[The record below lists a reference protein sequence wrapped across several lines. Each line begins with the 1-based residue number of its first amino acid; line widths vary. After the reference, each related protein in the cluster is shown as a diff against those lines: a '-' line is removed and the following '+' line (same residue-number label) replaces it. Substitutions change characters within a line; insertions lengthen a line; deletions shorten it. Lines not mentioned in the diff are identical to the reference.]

1 MFVSIVL
8 QSARSHRL
16 ATHSIGARRRGN
28 RASLRGFFCSL
39 LQALTMIETSHLKRG
54 TAAYRRATLALFCA
68 GFATFALLYCIQP
81 LLPLL
86 AAHFAVSAANSSLA
100 LSLTTLSLAL
110 CLLISGALAESWG
123 RKPVMAAALGLAS
136 LLGLACVLVESWH
149 LLLLL
154 RTLLG
159 LALSGLPALAM
170 AYVGEEFDPD
180 SLPAAMGLYI
190 GGTAL
195 GGMLGRLLS
204 GLLSDLG
211 GWTLALGGIA
221 ALGMVALSLFV
232 WLLPASRHFKAQPLS
247 LTVLLAN
254 FRLHLSNPVLRSLFL
269 QGFLLM
275 GGFVALFNYIG
286 FRLAGA
292 PFGLSSTFIG
302 LLFVVYLGGIFSA
315 GWAGRLVPRF
325 GARQVLRGGVAL
337 MLLGVGLC
345 ATPWLASIV
354 VGLGVFTLGFF
365 AAHAVASGQVG
376 SHAQGARAQASAL
389 YLCAYYLG
397 SSVVGYGAGYVWD
410 HAGWHPLMALLAGLF
425 VMAGW
430 RARAL

>member
-1 MFVSIVL
+1 
-8 QSARSHRL
+8 
-16 ATHSIGARRRGN
+16 
-28 RASLRGFFCSL
+28 
-39 LQALTMIETSHLKRG
+39 MIAEHAHLSRG
-54 TAAYRRATLALFCA
+54 TPAYRRATFALFCA

-81 LLPLL
+81 LLPML
-86 AAHFAVSAANSSLA
+86 AAHFSVSAASSSLA
-100 LSLTTLSLAL
+100 LSLTTLSLAV

-136 LLGLACVLVESWH
+136 LLGLASVLVDSWQ
-149 LLLLL
+149 LLLAL
-154 RTLLG
+154 RALLG

-170 AYVGEEFDPD
+170 AYVGEEFEPE

-211 GWTLALGGIA
+211 GWQLALGGIA
-221 ALGMVALSLFV
+221 SLGLLALVAFV
-232 WLLPASRHFKAQPLS
+232 WLLPPSRHFTAQPLS
-247 LTVLLAN
+247 LRILLTN
-254 FRLHLSNPVLRSLFL
+254 FRLHLGNPVLRGLFL

-286 FRLAGA
+286 FRLAGEQ
-292 PFGLSSTFIG
+292 FGLSSTLIG

-337 MLLGVGLC
+337 MLIGVGLC
-345 ATPWLASIV
+345 ATSWLVSIV
-354 VGLGVFTLGFF
+354 LGLGLFTLGFF

-376 SHAQGARAQASAL
+376 SHAKGARAQASAL

-410 HAGWHPLMALLAGLF
+410 HAGWLPLMALLAALF
-425 VMAGW
+425 VIAGW

>member
-1 MFVSIVL
+1 
-8 QSARSHRL
+8 
-16 ATHSIGARRRGN
+16 
-28 RASLRGFFCSL
+28 
-39 LQALTMIETSHLKRG
+39 MIAEHAHLSRG
-54 TAAYRRATLALFCA
+54 TPAYRRATFALFCA

-81 LLPLL
+81 LLPML
-86 AAHFAVSAANSSLA
+86 AAHFSVSAASSSLA
-100 LSLTTLSLAL
+100 MSLTTLSLAV

-136 LLGLACVLVESWH
+136 LLGLASVLVDSWQ
-149 LLLLL
+149 LLLAL
-154 RTLLG
+154 RALLG

-170 AYVGEEFDPD
+170 AYVGEEFEPE

-211 GWTLALGGIA
+211 GWQLALGGIA
-221 ALGMVALSLFV
+221 SLGLLALVVFV
-232 WLLPASRHFKAQPLS
+232 WLLPPSRHFTAQPLS
-247 LTVLLAN
+247 LRILLAN
-254 FRLHLSNPVLRSLFL
+254 FRLHLGNPVLRGLFL

-286 FRLAGA
+286 FRLAGE

-325 GARQVLRGGVAL
+325 GARQVLRGGVVL
-337 MLLGVGLC
+337 MLIGVGLC
-345 ATPWLASIV
+345 ATTWLASIV
-354 VGLGVFTLGFF
+354 LGLGLFTLGFF

-376 SHAQGARAQASAL
+376 SHAKGARAQASAL

-410 HAGWHPLMALLAGLF
+410 HAGWLPLMALLAALF
-425 VMAGW
+425 VIAGW

>member
-1 MFVSIVL
+1 
-8 QSARSHRL
+8 
-16 ATHSIGARRRGN
+16 
-28 RASLRGFFCSL
+28 
-39 LQALTMIETSHLKRG
+39 MIAEHAHLSRG
-54 TAAYRRATLALFCA
+54 TPAYRRATFALFCA

-81 LLPLL
+81 LLPML
-86 AAHFAVSAANSSLA
+86 AAHFSVSAASSSLA
-100 LSLTTLSLAL
+100 LSLTTLSLAV

-136 LLGLACVLVESWH
+136 LLGLASVLVDSWQ
-149 LLLLL
+149 LLLAL
-154 RTLLG
+154 RALLG

-170 AYVGEEFDPD
+170 AYVGEEFEPE

-211 GWTLALGGIA
+211 GWQLALGGIA
-221 ALGMVALSLFV
+221 SLGLLALVLFV
-232 WLLPASRHFKAQPLS
+232 WLLPASRHFKAQALS
-247 LTVLLAN
+247 PRGLLAN
-254 FRLHLSNPVLRSLFL
+254 FRMHLGNPILRVLFL

-302 LLFVVYLGGIFSA
+302 LLFVVYLAGIFSA

-325 GARQVLRGGVAL
+325 GARRVLRGGVAL

-345 ATPWLASIV
+345 ATPWLFSIV

-376 SHAQGARAQASAL
+376 AHARGARAQASAL

-410 HAGWHPLMALLAGLF
+410 HAGWLPLMALLAALF
-425 VMAGW
+425 VIAGW

>member
-1 MFVSIVL
+1 
-8 QSARSHRL
+8 
-16 ATHSIGARRRGN
+16 
-28 RASLRGFFCSL
+28 
-39 LQALTMIETSHLKRG
+39 MIAEHAHLSRG
-54 TAAYRRATLALFCA
+54 TPAYRRATFALFCA

-81 LLPLL
+81 LLPML
-86 AAHFAVSAANSSLA
+86 AAHFSVSAASSSLA
-100 LSLTTLSLAL
+100 LSLTTLSLAV

-136 LLGLACVLVESWH
+136 LLGLASVLVDSWQ
-149 LLLLL
+149 LLLAL
-154 RTLLG
+154 RALLG

-170 AYVGEEFDPD
+170 AYVGEEFEPE

-211 GWTLALGGIA
+211 GWQLALGGIA
-221 ALGMVALSLFV
+221 SLGLLALVAFV
-232 WLLPASRHFKAQPLS
+232 WLLPPSRHFTAQPLS
-247 LTVLLAN
+247 LRILLTN
-254 FRLHLSNPVLRSLFL
+254 FRLHLGNPVLRGLFL

-286 FRLAGA
+286 FRLAGE
-292 PFGLSSTFIG
+292 PFGLSSTLIG

-325 GARQVLRGGVAL
+325 GARQVLRGGGAL
-337 MLLGVGLC
+337 MLIGVGLC
-345 ATPWLASIV
+345 ATSWLVSIV
-354 VGLGVFTLGFF
+354 LGLGLFTLGFF

-376 SHAQGARAQASAL
+376 SHAKGARAQASAL

-410 HAGWHPLMALLAGLF
+410 HAGWLPLMALLAALF
-425 VMAGW
+425 VIAGW

>member
-1 MFVSIVL
+1 
-8 QSARSHRL
+8 
-16 ATHSIGARRRGN
+16 
-28 RASLRGFFCSL
+28 
-39 LQALTMIETSHLKRG
+39 MIAEHAHLSRG
-54 TAAYRRATLALFCA
+54 TPAYRRATFALFCA

-81 LLPLL
+81 LLPML
-86 AAHFAVSAANSSLA
+86 AAHFSVSAASSSLA
-100 LSLTTLSLAL
+100 LSLTTLSLAV

-136 LLGLACVLVESWH
+136 LLGLASVLVDSWQ
-149 LLLLL
+149 LLLAL
-154 RTLLG
+154 RALLG

-170 AYVGEEFDPD
+170 AYVGEEFEPE

-211 GWTLALGGIA
+211 GWQLALGGIA
-221 ALGMVALSLFV
+221 SLGLLALVAFV
-232 WLLPASRHFKAQPLS
+232 WLLPPSRHFTAQPLS
-247 LTVLLAN
+247 LRILLAN
-254 FRLHLSNPVLRSLFL
+254 FRLHLGNPVLRGLFL

-286 FRLAGA
+286 FRLAGE

-337 MLLGVGLC
+337 MLIGVGLC
-345 ATPWLASIV
+345 ATSWLVSIV
-354 VGLGVFTLGFF
+354 LGLGLFTLGFF

-376 SHAQGARAQASAL
+376 SHAKGARAQASAL

-410 HAGWHPLMALLAGLF
+410 HAGWLPLMALLAALF
-425 VMAGW
+425 VIAGW

>member
-1 MFVSIVL
+1 MP
-8 QSARSHRL
+8 
-16 ATHSIGARRRGN
+16 TD
-28 RASLRGFFCSL
+28 SLDS
-39 LQALTMIETSHLKRG
+39 THLKRG
-54 TAAYRRATLALFCA
+54 TSAYRRATLALFCA
-68 GFATFALLYCIQP
+68 GFATFAMLYCVQP

-86 AAHFAVSAANSSLA
+86 ASHFSVSAANSSLA

-110 CLLISGALAESWG
+110 CLLVSGGLAESWG
-123 RKPVMAAALGLAS
+123 RKPVMGLALTLAC
-136 LLGLACVLVESWH
+136 LLGLACVTAESWT
-149 LLLLL
+149 LLLVL

-170 AYVGEEFDPD
+170 AYVGEEFDPE

-195 GGMLGRLLS
+195 GGLLGRLLS
-204 GLLSDLG
+204 GLLSDIG
-211 GWTLALGGIA
+211 GWQLALGGIA
-221 ALGMVALSLFV
+221 GLGLVALGSFV

-247 LTVLLAN
+247 LRGLLAN
-254 FRLHLSNPVLRSLFL
+254 FAQHLNNPILRNLFL

-292 PFGLSSTFIG
+292 PFGLSSTVIG
-302 LLFVVYLGGIFSA
+302 LLFVVYLAGILSA
-315 GWAGRLVPRF
+315 GWAGRLVPRL
-325 GARQVLRGGVAL
+325 GARAVLQGGVGL

-345 ATPWLASIV
+345 ATPWLVAIV
-354 VGLGVFTLGFF
+354 IGLALFTLGFF

-376 SHAQGARAQASAL
+376 VHAKGAKAQASAL

-397 SSVVGYGAGYVWD
+397 SSVVGYAAGYVWE
-410 HAGWHPLMALLAGLF
+410 HAGWLPLMAVLAALF
-425 VMAGW
+425 VIAAW
-430 RARAL
+430 RARSL

>member
-1 MFVSIVL
+1 
-8 QSARSHRL
+8 
-16 ATHSIGARRRGN
+16 
-28 RASLRGFFCSL
+28 
-39 LQALTMIETSHLKRG
+39 MIAEHAHLSRG
-54 TAAYRRATLALFCA
+54 TPAYRRATFALFCA

-81 LLPLL
+81 LLPML
-86 AAHFAVSAANSSLA
+86 AAHFSVSAASSSLA
-100 LSLTTLSLAL
+100 LSLTTLSLAV

-149 LLLLL
+149 LLLFL
-154 RTLLG
+154 RALLG

-170 AYVGEEFDPD
+170 AYVSEEFDPD

-211 GWTLALGGIA
+211 GWQLALGGIA
-221 ALGMVALSLFV
+221 SLGLLALVLFV
-232 WLLPASRHFKAQPLS
+232 WLLPASRHFKAQALS
-247 LTVLLAN
+247 PRGLLAN
-254 FRLHLSNPVLRSLFL
+254 FRMHLGNPILRVLFL
-269 QGFLLM
+269 QGLLLM

-302 LLFVVYLGGIFSA
+302 LLFVVYLTGIFSA

-325 GARQVLRGGVAL
+325 GARRVLRGGVAL

-345 ATPWLASIV
+345 ATPWLFSIV

-376 SHAQGARAQASAL
+376 AHARGARAQASAL

-410 HAGWHPLMALLAGLF
+410 HAGWLQLMALLAALF
-425 VMAGW
+425 VIAGW

>member
-1 MFVSIVL
+1 
-8 QSARSHRL
+8 
-16 ATHSIGARRRGN
+16 
-28 RASLRGFFCSL
+28 
-39 LQALTMIETSHLKRG
+39 MIAEHAHLSRG
-54 TAAYRRATLALFCA
+54 TPAYRRATFALFCA

-81 LLPLL
+81 LLPML
-86 AAHFAVSAANSSLA
+86 AAHFSVSAASSSLA
-100 LSLTTLSLAL
+100 LSLTTLSLAV

-136 LLGLACVLVESWH
+136 LLGLASVLVDSWQ
-149 LLLLL
+149 LLLAL
-154 RTLLG
+154 RAILG

-170 AYVGEEFDPD
+170 AYVGEEFEPE

-211 GWTLALGGIA
+211 GWQLALGGIA
-221 ALGMVALSLFV
+221 SLGLLALVAFV
-232 WLLPASRHFKAQPLS
+232 WLLPPSRHFTAQPLS
-247 LTVLLAN
+247 LRILLTN
-254 FRLHLSNPVLRSLFL
+254 FRLHLGNPVLRGLFL

-286 FRLAGA
+286 FRLAGE
-292 PFGLSSTFIG
+292 PFGLSSTLIG

-337 MLLGVGLC
+337 MLIGVGLC
-345 ATPWLASIV
+345 ATSWLVSIV
-354 VGLGVFTLGFF
+354 LGLGLFTLGFF

-376 SHAQGARAQASAL
+376 SHAKGARAQASAL

-410 HAGWHPLMALLAGLF
+410 HAGWLPLMTLLAALF
-425 VMAGW
+425 VIAGW

>member
-1 MFVSIVL
+1 MTAEHAHIS
-8 QSARSHRL
+8 
-16 ATHSIGARRRGN
+16 
-28 RASLRGFFCSL
+28 
-39 LQALTMIETSHLKRG
+39 RG
-54 TAAYRRATLALFCA
+54 TPAYRRATLALFCA

-81 LLPLL
+81 LLPML
-86 AAHFAVSAANSSLA
+86 AAHFSVSAASSSLA

-136 LLGLACVLVESWH
+136 LLGMASVLVDSWQ
-149 LLLLL
+149 LLLVL
-154 RTLLG
+154 RALLG

-170 AYVGEEFDPD
+170 AYVGEEFEPE

-211 GWTLALGGIA
+211 GWELALGGIA
-221 ALGMVALSLFV
+221 SLGLLALVVFV
-232 WLLPASRHFKAQPLS
+232 WLLPPSRHFMAQPLS
-247 LTVLLAN
+247 LRVLLAN
-254 FRLHLSNPVLRSLFL
+254 FRLHLGNPVLRGLFL

-286 FRLAGA
+286 FRLAGE

-345 ATPWLASIV
+345 ATPWLVIIV
-354 VGLGVFTLGFF
+354 LGLGLFTLGFF

-376 SHAQGARAQASAL
+376 SHARGARAQASAL

-410 HAGWHPLMALLAGLF
+410 HAGWLPLMALLAALF
-425 VMAGW
+425 VIAGW

>member
-1 MFVSIVL
+1 
-8 QSARSHRL
+8 
-16 ATHSIGARRRGN
+16 
-28 RASLRGFFCSL
+28 
-39 LQALTMIETSHLKRG
+39 MIAEHAHLSRG
-54 TAAYRRATLALFCA
+54 TPAYRRATFALFCA

-81 LLPLL
+81 LLPML
-86 AAHFAVSAANSSLA
+86 AAHFSVSAASSSLA
-100 LSLTTLSLAL
+100 LSLTTLSLAV

-136 LLGLACVLVESWH
+136 LLGLASVLVDSWQ
-149 LLLLL
+149 LLLAL
-154 RTLLG
+154 RALLG

-170 AYVGEEFDPD
+170 AYVGEEFEPE
-180 SLPAAMGLYI
+180 SVPAAMGLYI

-211 GWTLALGGIA
+211 GWQLALGGIA
-221 ALGMVALSLFV
+221 SLGLLALVAFV
-232 WLLPASRHFKAQPLS
+232 WLLPPSRHFTAQPLS
-247 LTVLLAN
+247 LRILLTN
-254 FRLHLSNPVLRSLFL
+254 FRLHLDNPVLRGLFL

-286 FRLAGA
+286 FRLAGE
-292 PFGLSSTFIG
+292 PFGLSSTLIG

-337 MLLGVGLC
+337 MLIGVGLC
-345 ATPWLASIV
+345 ATSWLVSIV
-354 VGLGVFTLGFF
+354 LGLGLFTLGFF

-376 SHAQGARAQASAL
+376 SYAKGARAQASAL

-410 HAGWHPLMALLAGLF
+410 HAGWLPLMALLAALF
-425 VMAGW
+425 VIAGW

>member
-1 MFVSIVL
+1 
-8 QSARSHRL
+8 
-16 ATHSIGARRRGN
+16 
-28 RASLRGFFCSL
+28 
-39 LQALTMIETSHLKRG
+39 
-54 TAAYRRATLALFCA
+54 
-68 GFATFALLYCIQP
+68 LLYCIQP
-81 LLPLL
+81 LLPML
-86 AAHFAVSAANSSLA
+86 AAHFSVSAASSSLA
-100 LSLTTLSLAL
+100 LSLTTLSLAV

-136 LLGLACVLVESWH
+136 VLVDSWQ
-149 LLLLL
+149 LLLAL
-154 RTLLG
+154 RALLG

-170 AYVGEEFDPD
+170 AYVGEEFEPE

-211 GWTLALGGIA
+211 GWQLALGGIA
-221 ALGMVALSLFV
+221 SLGLLALVAFV
-232 WLLPASRHFKAQPLS
+232 WLLPPSRHFTAQPLS
-247 LTVLLAN
+247 LRILLAN
-254 FRLHLSNPVLRSLFL
+254 FRLHLGNPVLRGLFL

-286 FRLAGA
+286 FRLAGE
-292 PFGLSSTFIG
+292 PFGLSSTLIG

-337 MLLGVGLC
+337 MLIGVGLC
-345 ATPWLASIV
+345 ATSWLVSIV
-354 VGLGVFTLGFF
+354 LGLGLFTLGFF

-376 SHAQGARAQASAL
+376 SYAKGARAQASAL

-410 HAGWHPLMALLAGLF
+410 HAGWLPLMALLAALF
-425 VMAGW
+425 VIAGW

>member
-1 MFVSIVL
+1 
-8 QSARSHRL
+8 
-16 ATHSIGARRRGN
+16 
-28 RASLRGFFCSL
+28 
-39 LQALTMIETSHLKRG
+39 MIAEHAHLSRG
-54 TAAYRRATLALFCA
+54 TPAYRRATFALFCA

-81 LLPLL
+81 LLPML
-86 AAHFAVSAANSSLA
+86 AAHFSVSAASSSLA
-100 LSLTTLSLAL
+100 LSLTTLSLAV

-136 LLGLACVLVESWH
+136 LLGLASVLVDSWQ
-149 LLLLL
+149 LLLAL
-154 RTLLG
+154 RALLG

-170 AYVGEEFDPD
+170 AYVGEEFEPE

-211 GWTLALGGIA
+211 GWQLALGGIA
-221 ALGMVALSLFV
+221 SLGLLALVAFV
-232 WLLPASRHFKAQPLS
+232 WLLPPSRHFTAQPLS
-247 LTVLLAN
+247 LRILLAN
-254 FRLHLSNPVLRSLFL
+254 FRLHLGNPVLRGLFL

-286 FRLAGA
+286 FRLAGE
-292 PFGLSSTFIG
+292 PFGLSSTLIG

-337 MLLGVGLC
+337 MLIGVGLC
-345 ATPWLASIV
+345 TTSWLASIV
-354 VGLGVFTLGFF
+354 LGLGLFTLGFF

-376 SHAQGARAQASAL
+376 SHAKGARAQASAL

-410 HAGWHPLMALLAGLF
+410 HAGWLPLMALLAALF
-425 VMAGW
+425 VIAGW

>member
-1 MFVSIVL
+1 
-8 QSARSHRL
+8 
-16 ATHSIGARRRGN
+16 
-28 RASLRGFFCSL
+28 
-39 LQALTMIETSHLKRG
+39 MIETSHLKRG

-315 GWAGRLVPRF
+315 GWAGRLVPRL

-345 ATPWLASIV
+345 ATTWLASIV

>member
-1 MFVSIVL
+1 
-8 QSARSHRL
+8 
-16 ATHSIGARRRGN
+16 
-28 RASLRGFFCSL
+28 
-39 LQALTMIETSHLKRG
+39 MIAEHAHLSRG
-54 TAAYRRATLALFCA
+54 TPAYRRATFALFCA

-81 LLPLL
+81 LLPML
-86 AAHFAVSAANSSLA
+86 AAHFSVSAASSSLA

-136 LLGLACVLVESWH
+136 LLGMASVLVDSWQ
-149 LLLLL
+149 LLLVL
-154 RTLLG
+154 RALLG

-170 AYVGEEFDPD
+170 AYVGEEFEPE

-211 GWTLALGGIA
+211 GWELALGGIA
-221 ALGMVALSLFV
+221 SLGLLALVVFV
-232 WLLPASRHFKAQPLS
+232 WLLPPSRHFMAQPLS
-247 LTVLLAN
+247 LRVLLAN
-254 FRLHLSNPVLRSLFL
+254 FRLHLGNPVLRGLFL

-286 FRLAGA
+286 FRLAGE

-345 ATPWLASIV
+345 ATPWLVSIV
-354 VGLGVFTLGFF
+354 LGLGLFTLGFF

-376 SHAQGARAQASAL
+376 SHARGARAQASAL

-410 HAGWHPLMALLAGLF
+410 HAGWLPLMALLAALF
-425 VMAGW
+425 VIAGW